1 MKDNLILYIFIYI
14 IIISLI
20 LYLNWINFIKL
31 NLTENFLSLSS
42 KKRRKYSC

>member
-31 NLTENFLSLSS
+31 NLTEI
-42 KKRRKYSC
+42 